1 MGSTFLVNVPD
12 IYLLHL
18 HVAVYSL
25 FHRLYGMY
33 PCHFLT
39 YLRKIYTKEDNQ
51 QVFKESILVRIS
63 RYDVTSA
70 TKPSLEYPC
79 LHFSRCW
86 IGFACIR
93 CSLLQAKTR
102 RSQLRGKTCQTTEVY
117 LDSYDVLACRWRM
130 FDVQDIVID
139 CAMMSLD
146 LIEGS
151 HSETRCPVAGALKTK
166 APRKE
171 MTSALQSIGETS
183 MYSLSQC

>member
-1 MGSTFLVNVPD
+1 MTGVQTCALP
-12 IYLLHL
+12 I
-18 HVAVYSL
+18 
-25 FHRLYGMY
+25 
-33 PCHFLT
+33 
-39 YLRKIYTKEDNQ
+39 
-51 QVFKESILVRIS
+51 FKESILVRIS

-93 CSLLQAKTR
+93 CSSLQAKTR

-117 LDSYDVLACRWRM
+117 LDSYGVSACRWRM

-151 HSETRCPVAGALKTK
+151 HSEARCPVAGALKTK

-171 MTSALQSIGETS
+171 MTSALQSIGES
-183 MYSLSQC
+183 SKLMRCLSLSVSFFLRWRQATRSLSKSICRR